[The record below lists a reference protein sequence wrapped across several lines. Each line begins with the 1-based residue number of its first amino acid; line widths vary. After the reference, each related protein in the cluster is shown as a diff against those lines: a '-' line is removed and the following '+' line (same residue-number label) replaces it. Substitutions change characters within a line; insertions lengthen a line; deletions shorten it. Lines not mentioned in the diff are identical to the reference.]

1 MSLRIGQLAPEFDVV
16 ASNGQNVRLADYR
29 GKKNVV
35 LFFYPADF
43 TLVCTREACGFR
55 ELYPEL
61 VSRDTEVI
69 GISTDSNES
78 HERFARENRIP
89 FPLVADEDRALADAY
104 DARSVL
110 LSLFG
115 RVRRLTYVISKH
127 GEIAG
132 IFEGE
137 LNASAHVDGVRAVVA
152 RLEPEARE
160 AAHGADEAAVA
171 SAGAHPN
178 G

>member
-78 HERFARENRIP
+78 HER
-89 FPLVADEDRALADAY
+89 
-104 DARSVL
+104 
-110 LSLFG
+110 
-115 RVRRLTYVISKH
+115 
-127 GEIAG
+127 
-132 IFEGE
+132 
-137 LNASAHVDGVRAVVA
+137 
-152 RLEPEARE
+152 
-160 AAHGADEAAVA
+160 
-171 SAGAHPN
+171 
-178 G
+178 

>member
-1 MSLRIGQLAPEFDVV
+1 
-16 ASNGQNVRLADYR
+16 
-29 GKKNVV
+29 
-35 LFFYPADF
+35 
-43 TLVCTREACGFR
+43 
-55 ELYPEL
+55 
-61 VSRDTEVI
+61 
-69 GISTDSNES
+69 
-78 HERFARENRIP
+78 
-89 FPLVADEDRALADAY
+89 VADEDRALADAY

-160 AAHGADEAAVA
+160 AAPEADAAAVT